1 MNGRQQVGFAPVLG
15 AVRCAIHARIQ
26 WRYHTIAKKP
36 MKRRPRVVRTR
47 VNDKIRSP
55 EIRVIYGEHN
65 VVLPTHKA
73 LAKAKE
79 LGLDLVEIAPN
90 ARPPVCRIVDYGKF
104 KYEQSKLKK
113 SEKPKKREKEV
124 KFRVNIGAH
133 DYAIKLTHA
142 EDFLAHGFKVRI
154 QLQFRG
160 RQMAH
165 KEIGFELM
173 ERVME
178 DLAGMAHVDLEPKL
192 SNRNILMMVSP
203 LPKEKQRRKFRRDG
217 EEVDLTEAD
226 AAMEADDE
234 EFDDDDEDG
243 DHDDEDGDHDDD
255 QHDEDSDDSE
265 DDEDSDDSE
274 DDEEAEDDDDDDPDS
289 EKEKS

>member
-1 MNGRQQVGFAPVLG
+1 
-15 AVRCAIHARIQ
+15 
-26 WRYHTIAKKP
+26 
-36 MKRRPRVVRTR
+36 MKRRPREPRTR
-47 VNDKIRSP
+47 INDRIRCP
-55 EIRVIYGEHN
+55 EIRVVYGEHN

-104 KYEQSKLKK
+104 RYEQAKLKK

-124 KFRVNIGAH
+124 KFRVNIDPH
-133 DYAIKLTHA
+133 DYKIKLTHA

-165 KEIGFELM
+165 KELGFQLM
-173 ERVME
+173 KRVVE
-178 DLAGMAHVDLEPKL
+178 DLETMAHVDLEPKL
-192 SNRNILMMVSP
+192 NNRNILMMVSP
-203 LPKEKQRRKFRRDG
+203 LPPAKQKRKFRRDG

-226 AAMEADDE
+226 AAMEADY
-234 EFDDDDEDG
+234 
-243 DHDDEDGDHDDD
+243 
-255 QHDEDSDDSE
+255 
-265 DDEDSDDSE
+265 
-274 DDEEAEDDDDDDPDS
+274 DDDDDDDDHIDDDDAA
-289 EKEKS
+289 EGDEENDDDEKSAEKSDDKS

>member
-1 MNGRQQVGFAPVLG
+1 
-15 AVRCAIHARIQ
+15 
-26 WRYHTIAKKP
+26 

-47 VNDKIRSP
+47 VNDRIRCP

-90 ARPPVCRIVDYGKF
+90 AKPPVCRIVDYGKF

-154 QLQFRG
+154 QLQFKG

-165 KEIGFELM
+165 KELGFVLL
-173 ERVME
+173 ERVQE

-203 LPKEKQRRKFRRDG
+203 LPPEKQKRKFRRDG
-217 EEVDLTEAD
+217 EEVDLSEAD

-234 EFDDDDEDG
+234 EFDDDD
-243 DHDDEDGDHDDD
+243 DELDDD
-255 QHDEDSDDSE
+255 LQDGGEDSDDS
-265 DDEDSDDSE
+265 DDDDSDDS
-274 DDEEAEDDDDDDPDS
+274 DDEDDDSDEEDDTEEAD
-289 EKEKS
+289 ETEKS

>member
-1 MNGRQQVGFAPVLG
+1 
-15 AVRCAIHARIQ
+15 
-26 WRYHTIAKKP
+26 
-36 MKRRPRVVRTR
+36 MKRRPRTIRTR

-65 VVLPTHKA
+65 VVLPTYKA
-73 LAKAKE
+73 LNKAKE

-90 ARPPVCRIVDYGKF
+90 ARPPVCRIVDYGKY

-124 KFRVNIGAH
+124 KFRVNIDPH

-165 KEIGFELM
+165 KELGFELM
-173 ERVME
+173 KRVCE

-203 LPKEKQRRKFRRDG
+203 LPAEKQRRKFRRDG

-234 EFDDDDEDG
+234 EFDDDDDDFEGDDASHGEASGESEESVED
-243 DHDDEDGDHDDD
+243 
-255 QHDEDSDDSE
+255 
-265 DDEDSDDSE
+265 
-274 DDEEAEDDDDDDPDS
+274 
-289 EKEKS
+289 KL